1 MIRVVDDQVVWKAK
15 REAIFWSNLFMMRG
29 FKIFPSKAYLEFLG
43 TSKSDFFFFFFV
55 WGATRKRILTMGS
68 LKKRG

>member
-1 MIRVVDDQVVWKAK
+1 MTRWRGRLKW
-15 REAIFWSNLFMMRG
+15 EAIFWSNLFMMRG

-43 TSKSDFFFFFFV
+43 TSKNEFFIFFV